1 MVEQDSIEICIT
13 ARQRLLGLINA
24 DVFRAVMRDVLSHE
38 VAPVL
43 SVPPLR
49 TLSGS
54 RDHQSGLAKTCKA
67 NSTGNIVI
75 MNSLQRILV
84 FGTKN
89 ICMALD
95 SWACLQGVFRLWGHA
110 EVV

>member
-24 DVFRAVMRDVLSHE
+24 DVFHAVMLDVRSHE

-43 SVPPLR
+43 SVPPSLD
-49 TLSGS
+49 TLWFQN
-54 RDHQSGLAKTCKA
+54 HQSGLAKTRKA

-75 MNSLQRILV
+75 LNSLQRMLV

-89 ICMALD
+89 VCMALD
-95 SWACLQGVFRLWGHA
+95 SWACLQGVFWLWGHA